1 VQAPASVVSDEDDD
15 EDRMDDMIA
24 DIDMEYDL
32 GSRDQHP

>member
-1 VQAPASVVSDEDDD
+1 VQAPASIESDEDDD
-15 EDRMDDMIA
+15 EDRMDDKIA